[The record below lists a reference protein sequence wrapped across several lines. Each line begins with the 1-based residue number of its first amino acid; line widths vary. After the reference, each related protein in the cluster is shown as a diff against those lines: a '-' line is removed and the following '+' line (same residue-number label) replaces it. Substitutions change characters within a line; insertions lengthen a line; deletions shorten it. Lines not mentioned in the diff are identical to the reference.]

1 MSEYQTRY
9 EHGGDE
15 FIFVELSEEMSLEA
29 HFRGL
34 AITQKLK
41 GKELEGVVD
50 ICPGNASYMV
60 RFIPEV
66 IHPNEL
72 MEELKGLEKDVP
84 NVPNITV
91 NSRLVDVPI
100 LFEDPW
106 TSEAVMRFRS
116 NHQDPNLTD
125 IEYAAKINGFSSKE
139 KFIDALVGSP
149 FMVSMLG
156 FVPGLPFC
164 FQMVERERQIE
175 VPKYVTP
182 RTFTPERT
190 FGFGGAFA
198 CIYPVQGA
206 GGYQMFGMAAAP
218 ILDAGQK
225 LLDFKES
232 MVFPKQGDIFRFR
245 NILMEEFNEIK
256 SQVEEGIFQYKT
268 KPFSYTPAEVIQ
280 DPQGFSKKVMRGLYH
295 D

>member
-1 MSEYQTRY
+1 MKQQTRY
-9 EHGGDE
+9 EYGGDE
-15 FIFVELSEEMSLEA
+15 YIFVELSEEMSLEA
-29 HFRGL
+29 HYRGL
-34 AITQKLK
+34 AIT
-41 GKELEGVVD
+41 KELKDKKLEGIVD

-60 RFIPEV
+60 RFVPEQ
-66 IHPNEL
+66 IHPTEL
-72 MEELKGLEKDVP
+72 MEELKALEKNVQEVP
-84 NVPNITV
+84 DISIE
-91 NSRLVDVPI
+91 SRLVDVPI

-106 TSEAVMRFRS
+106 THEAVMRFRN

-125 IEYAAKINGFSSKE
+125 IEYAAKINGYSSKE
-139 KFIDALVGSP
+139 DFIQALVKSP

-164 FQMVERERQIE
+164 FQMVEREKQIE

-218 ILDAGQK
+218 ILDTKQK
-225 LLDFKES
+225 LYDFKES

-245 NILMEEFNEIK
+245 DITLDEFEDIR
-256 SQVEEGIFQYKT
+256 SQVEKGTFTYQT
-268 KPFSYTPAEVIQ
+268 KPFSYSPVDVMEE
-280 DPQGFSKKVMRGLYH
+280 PEGFSKKVLRGLYN